1 MDRYVDPVERA
12 RSAGRRFA
20 EPVESLAQTVARR
33 ATELVLEA
41 VDVNALLDR
50 TDLNKILDQIDVNR
64 LLERVDV
71 NKLITEVDVMALIDQ
86 VDVNEVADRVDVAAL
101 VDKTEIGAIIS
112 RSSSTLFSEGID
124 LVRSQAV
131 GMDDFFARWVNRLL
145 RRSRAARPAPAGP
158 PGLVNLPAES

>member
-1 MDRYVDPVERA
+1 MDVYVDPVERM
-12 RSAGRRFA
+12 RSAGRRLA

-33 ATELVLEA
+33 AIELVVEA
-41 VDVNALLDR
+41 LDVNALLDQ

-64 LLERVDV
+64 VLDRVDV
-71 NKLITEVDVMALIDQ
+71 DKLITKVDVSALLDQ
-86 VDVNEVADRVDVAAL
+86 VDVNEIADRVDVAAL

-112 RSSSTLFSEGID
+112 KSSSTLFSEGID

-158 PGLVNLPAES
+158 PRLANLPADP